1 MKLEALVQET
11 LAKDAARR
19 AEKERDERSRSHV
32 RVGTTVGG
40 RRIMDRPGNP
50 GRALCGGELTSY
62 DTTLPEAR
70 RMAKKGELE
79 KWVGCA
85 ACREQVA
92 PTPAHVKFG
101 SALAREFFSKRG
113 KGNNVEVHLS
123 ELELAALLALA
134 FEEGQKRGS
143 R

>member
-1 MKLEALVQET
+1 MTKTLEQMAAEAQAADET
-11 LAKDAARR
+11 RR

-32 RVGTTVGG
+32 RVDVVQGG
-40 RRIMDRPGNP
+40 RRINDRKGSP

-62 DTTLPEAR
+62 DTTLSEAR
-70 RMAKKGELE
+70 RLAKKGELE

-92 PTPAHVKFG
+92 PTPAHIAFG
-101 SALAREFFSKRG
+101 TELARCVFAKRG
-113 KGNNVEVHLS
+113 NHSEAHLS
-123 ELELAALLALA
+123 EVELAALLVLA